1 MTVADEELKNRV
13 QEILDLIRPSL
24 QSHGGD
30 VSLVEVTPENVVRV
44 QLEGACGGC
53 PMSQITLKMG
63 IERVLVEEM
72 PELAGVEAVGLE
84 RVDWSRFQ

>member
-1 MTVADEELKNRV
+1 MADEALKTRV
-13 QEILDLIRPSL
+13 EEILELIRPSL

-30 VSLVEVTPENVVRV
+30 VSLVEVTPEKVVRV

-63 IERVLVEEM
+63 IERLLVEEM

-84 RVDWSRFQ
+84 QVDWSRFQ